1 MKKDRPTKSERWN
14 TRQARVVLD
23 SLCVDIGQ
31 DEGFE
36 KGDVRLVSDEHSC
49 LMRCLKCG
57 ASWEVD
63 SISVNSGHLRVQAFI
78 PWGLGYRFF
87 FQCPNE
93 CNRSFILREDIQWV
107 SVMKKVD

>member
-1 MKKDRPTKSERWN
+1 MKKDSPTKRERWN
-14 TRQARVVLD
+14 ARQARVVLD
-23 SLCVDIGQ
+23 SLCVDVEP

-36 KGDVRLVSDEHSC
+36 NGDVRLVSDEHCC
-49 LMRCLKCG
+49 LMQCLKCG

-63 SISVNSGHLRVQAFI
+63 SINLKSGLLRVQAFV

-93 CNRSFILREDIQWV
+93 CNRAYIWREDFQWV
-107 SVMKKVD
+107 SVMKDVD